1 MRMMTLALSLCAL
14 WLVLA
19 RETPAIRA
27 TMLAIGKALAV
38 HFEAARLR
46 TLASLIPLLM
56 NWGSSFAVD
65 LITGIVDE

>member
-1 MRMMTLALSLCAL
+1 
-14 WLVLA
+14 
-19 RETPAIRA
+19 
-27 TMLAIGKALAV
+27 MLAIGKALAV